1 MSILHLN
8 EVDLY
13 YESIGNGSPPL
24 VFIHGYTCDHTD
36 WDLQLKHLR
45 DTYQIVT
52 CDLRGHGQSKGIN
65 MSGTIEE
72 FASDV
77 ENLMEALNLRGAVLI
92 GHSMGCRVA
101 LETYLRN
108 PSSITG
114 IILLECSRQGEGNPK
129 AVVAAL
135 TKSIEQIGF
144 PEYIRHNF
152 AGMFFG
158 EYDTTLMERVLA
170 RAMKMDPQYA
180 IRVRSNFFSWDAAK
194 MELALSN
201 LRVPLL
207 VIQSTGRNKNL
218 ERYSLKVG
226 DSTSWLDLVK
236 RLVPTARIKII
247 PGHGHFINM
256 EAPDRT
262 CELII
267 SFIEKLKKQRP

>member
-1 MSILHLN
+1 MSILHLKKI
-8 EVDLY
+8 DLY
-13 YESIGNGSPPL
+13 YESTGDGSPPL

-36 WDLQLKHLR
+36 WDFQVKNLR

-52 CDLRGHGQSKGIN
+52 CDLRGHGQSTGIN
-65 MSGTIEE
+65 LSGTIEE

-77 ENLMEALNLRGAVLI
+77 ESLIRNLNLRGAVLI

-108 PSSITG
+108 PSSIAG
-114 IILLECSRQGEGNPK
+114 IILLEGSRQGEGNPK
-129 AVVAAL
+129 AVIAAL

-144 PEYIRHNF
+144 TEYIRHNF

-158 EYDTTLMERVLA
+158 EHNTTLMERVVA
-170 RAMKMDPQYA
+170 RAIKLDPHYA

-236 RLVPTARIKII
+236 KLVPAARIEII
-247 PGHGHFINM
+247 PGHGHFVM
-256 EAPDRT
+256 LEAPDRT
-262 CELII
+262 CELIN
-267 SFIEKLKKQRP
+267 SFIKKLK